1 VLGSSASLS
10 WTSMRLPLIAKT
22 ATAKG
27 EGEGEATIAQG
38 EVCCR
43 GVAKEEWSIDL

>member
-1 VLGSSASLS
+1 
-10 WTSMRLPLIAKT
+10 MRLPLIAKT
-22 ATAKG
+22 ATANGEGEG